1 MRTSFELAT
10 LTRSCCTVT
19 SALCDCRQL
28 KEPNLSRGFFA
39 QHMFRGFSYFLVDLS
54 KLRRQFSVGKNYDI
68 FVFVVFPL
76 FWAVLSQQQTQKF
89 ANVVVIGLRRRYETE
104 LSEQFRKVNLVTLY
118 LLNK

>member
-1 MRTSFELAT
+1 MYKN
-10 LTRSCCTVT
+10 TV
-19 SALCDCRQL
+19 
-28 KEPNLSRGFFA
+28 
-39 QHMFRGFSYFLVDLS
+39 FR
-54 KLRRQFSVGKNYDI
+54 
-68 FVFVVFPL
+68 L